1 MSSPHQVL
9 LQSNET
15 SIFWHCLHLN
25 SYRNR
30 FIRKVKITVFW
41 QFNFTDHFSSQFL
54 EFERV
59 LLYLFVALCLYPNY
73 TLLSNTIGQL
83 LFKIKEIPTENLYT
97 TVYEKQKV
105 YMYEVIWKTK
115 GLHVWSYIRLT
126 SEFLYIKDSCG
137 QLDSFHR
144 ETCKKARYEQL

>member
-41 QFNFTDHFSSQFL
+41 QFNFTDHFSSYSHT
-54 EFERV
+54 V
-59 LLYLFVALCLYPNY
+59 LRIWKSVVISICC
-73 TLLSNTIGQL
+73 TLLVPQLHFTKQHHWPAFVQNQGNTNRKSL
-83 LFKIKEIPTENLYT
+83 HYC
-97 TVYEKQKV
+97 
-105 YMYEVIWKTK
+105 IWKTK

-144 ETCKKARYEQL
+144 ETWKNARYEQL

>member
-30 FIRKVKITVFW
+30 FIRKVKITVFR
-41 QFNFTDHFSSQFL
+41 QFNCTDHFSCYSHIQFL

-59 LLYLFVALCLYPNY
+59 LLYFFVALCFYPNY
-73 TLLSNTIGQL
+73 TLLSNTIDWL
-83 LFKIKEIPTENLYT
+83 LFRIKEIPTENLYT
-97 TVYEKQKV
+97 TVYEQQKV
-105 YMYEVIWKTK
+105 YMYEGISDWPP
-115 GLHVWSYIRLT
+115 S
-126 SEFLYIKDSCG
+126 
-137 QLDSFHR
+137 SFTLR
-144 ETCKKARYEQL
+144 IAVGSWTAFTEKPEKM